1 MVRSKKFLLTA
12 ISLVIVF
19 GLLAKTVF
27 AQSAVESMC
36 SRFTDAQEK
45 NLCTVLTTATLDKQK
60 TFYDTYKIDES
71 TLPRAPSSGAAQ
83 PYRLQVPVTP
93 DNRASFIKN
102 SDYSHLE
109 TIPVQ
114 KQVIDLGNSLVVPV
128 TPRPS
133 SGGAQTHTNIYR

>member
-1 MVRSKKFLLTA
+1 MVRSKKVLA
-12 ISLVIVF
+12 IALSIFIVF
-19 GLLAKTVF
+19 GLSGKEVF
-27 AQSAVESMC
+27 AQATAESMC
-36 SRFTDAQEK
+36 NRFADAQEK
-45 NLCTVLTTATLDKQK
+45 NLCVVLTTATLAKQK

-71 TLPRAPSSGAAQ
+71 TLPRAASSAPPS
-83 PYRLQVPVTP
+83 YRLQVPVTP

-102 SDYSHLE
+102 SDFSHLE